1 MNNLFTFV
9 PSSDPQVEDDMWMC
23 NANPAVYIQ
32 DCRDYGGGYFANAE
46 VTADGGVGGFL
57 ELGEFKTLKSAMAS
71 VIAYVQS
78 QKVAA

>member
-9 PSSDPQVEDDMWMC
+9 PSSDPQVEDDMWIC

-46 VTADGGVGGFL
+46 VDAGFL
-57 ELGEFKTLKSAMAS
+57 ELGEFKTLKSAMAN
-71 VIAYVQS
+71 VIVYVQT